1 MPNIAPIQRPVSKEQ
16 NHFLRINERSP
27 PYIPQI
33 FNLIKSGKI
42 VHLISIKAWPLE
54 VCSSLHVH
62 V

>member
-1 MPNIAPIQRPVSKEQ
+1 MPNIAPIQRPVYKEQ
-16 NHFLRINERSP
+16 NHLKKKINEKSP
-27 PYIPQI
+27 PYTPNILP
-33 FNLIKSGKI
+33 NGKM